1 MRRLLVSL
9 IALVALAGA
18 AGWIL
23 SAPQRAD
30 ASLYAGLEG
39 DAAKGER
46 IFHASGCASCH
57 AAPDAEG
64 EARLVLAGGE
74 RLESDF
80 GTFLAPNIS
89 PDPDKGIG
97 GWSLEEFATALT
109 KGVSPGGRHYYPA
122 FPYTAYAKMAPQDVA
137 DLKAYMDGLPAS
149 DAESAPHELS
159 FPFTLTRGI
168 GLWKR
173 AYLDEGWVM
182 EDTPGEELARG
193 RYLVEALAHCGECHT
208 PRNFAGALDTARWMD
223 GASNPS
229 GRGRIPAITPDELG
243 WDASEIAWYLETGF
257 TPDYDSAGGSMAK
270 VVTSLS
276 QLADEDRAAIAAYL
290 LALPGGG

>member
-9 IALVALAGA
+9 VALAALVGA
-18 AGWIL
+18 AGWVL
-23 SAPQRAD
+23 SAPERAD
-30 ASLYAGLEG
+30 ARLYAGLEG

-64 EARLVLAGGE
+64 DARLVLAGGV

-89 PDPDKGIG
+89 PHPEAGIG

-109 KGVSPGGRHYYPA
+109 KGVSPEGRHYYPA

-137 DLKAYMDGLPAS
+137 DLKAYMDTLPVS
-149 DAESAPHELS
+149 DTESAPHELS
-159 FPFTLTRGI
+159 FPFTLSRGI

-193 RYLVEALAHCGECHT
+193 SYLVEALAHCGECHT
-208 PRNFAGALDTARWMD
+208 PRNFAGALDTARWMG
-223 GASNPS
+223 GAPNPS

-243 WDASEIAWYLETGF
+243 WDASEIAWYLKTGF

-276 QLADEDRAAIAAYL
+276 QLADDDRAAIAAYL

>member
-9 IALVALAGA
+9 IALAALAGA
-18 AGWIL
+18 AGWFL
-23 SAPQRAD
+23 SAPERAD
-30 ASLYAGLEG
+30 ARLYAGLEG

-64 EARLVLAGGE
+64 DARLVLAGGV

-89 PDPDKGIG
+89 PHPEAGIG

-109 KGVSPGGRHYYPA
+109 KGVSPEGRHYYPA

-137 DLKAYMDGLPAS
+137 DLKAYMDTLPVS

-159 FPFTLTRGI
+159 FPFTLSRGI

-182 EDTPGEELARG
+182 EDAPGEELARG

-208 PRNFAGALDTARWMD
+208 PRNFAGALDTARWMG
-223 GASNPS
+223 GAPNPS

-243 WDASEIAWYLETGF
+243 WDASEIAWYLKTGF

-276 QLADEDRAAIAAYL
+276 QLADDDRAAIAAYL

>member
-9 IALVALAGA
+9 VALAALVGA
-18 AGWIL
+18 AGWVL
-23 SAPQRAD
+23 SAPERAD
-30 ASLYAGLEG
+30 ARLYAGLEG

-64 EARLVLAGGE
+64 DARRVLAGGV

-89 PDPDKGIG
+89 PHPEAGIG

-109 KGVSPGGRHYYPA
+109 KGVSPEGRHYYPA

-137 DLKAYMDGLPAS
+137 DLKAYMDTLPAS

-159 FPFTLTRGI
+159 FPFTLSRGI

-182 EDTPGEELARG
+182 EDAPGEELARG

-208 PRNFAGALDTARWMD
+208 PRNFAGALDTARWMG
-223 GASNPS
+223 GAPNPS

-243 WDASEIAWYLETGF
+243 WDASEIAWYLKTGF

-276 QLADEDRAAIAAYL
+276 QLADDDRAAIAAYL